1 MDKKAGLLLVGSL
14 GQIEGIESR
23 LCVDDVELF
32 RHLEVSVSLIGLECI
47 QDRQVQE
54 FVERIISTL
63 FTSFITDPEGNEQCV
78 ENLTD
83 DMGIDEGEM
92 WTLFERLGYHKNNY

>member
-1 MDKKAGLLLVGSL
+1 MNKKAGLLLVGSL
-14 GQIEGIESR
+14 GQIEDVESR

-32 RHLEVSVSLIGLECI
+32 RHLEAPISLIGLECI

-54 FVERIISTL
+54 FVERVIGTL
-63 FTSFITDPEGNEQCV
+63 FTSFIMDPEDNEQCI

-83 DMGIDEGEM
+83 DMGIEEDEM
-92 WTLFERLGYHKNNY
+92 WALFERLGYHKNNY